1 MIFYNNY
8 QTEMKVLV
16 VDTETTGLPEKGN
29 PSIFS
34 ESDKWPSIIQL
45 SFILYDTEKN
55 KMITCQDHIIK
66 VPNHVTITPESEK
79 IHGISRSI
87 SQRKGVSVSQ
97 ALSDFY
103 EAFVSADM
111 VIGHNISFDKR
122 MIMVETVRNK
132 ELTDYNKSWVKKRE
146 YCTMKNSVNVCRI
159 EVVNKHGEKYFKYP
173 TLTQLHQ
180 YLFRSIPNGTHDAM
194 ADVLICLRCYE
205 MVHEEKDICRVGCTS
220 TRNLYR
226 LYCA

>member
-1 MIFYNNY
+1 
-8 QTEMKVLV
+8 MKVLV

-34 ESDKWPSIIQL
+34 ESEKWPSIIQL
-45 SFILYDTEKN
+45 SFILYDTEVN

-66 VPNHVTITPESEK
+66 LPYDVIITHESEK

-87 SQRKGVSVSQ
+87 SQRKGVAMSL

-103 EAFVSADM
+103 VVFLAADI
-111 VIGHNISFDKR
+111 VVGHNISFDKR

-132 ELTDYNKSWVKKRE
+132 EFKEYNKSWAKKRE
-146 YCTMKNSVNVCRI
+146 YCTMKNSVHICRI

-180 YLFRSIPNGTHDAM
+180 YLFKSIPNGTHDAM

-205 MVHEEKDICRVGCTS
+205 MVCEEKDICSVGCTN

>member
-1 MIFYNNY
+1 
-8 QTEMKVLV
+8 MKVLV
-16 VDTETTGLPEKGN
+16 VDTETSGLPEKGN

-34 ESDKWPSIIQL
+34 ETEKWPFIIQL

-66 VPNHVTITPESEK
+66 LPDHIHITSESEK
-79 IHGISRSI
+79 IHGITRSI
-87 SQRKGVSVSQ
+87 SQRKGVSMSL

-103 EAFVSADM
+103 VVFLSADI

-132 ELTDYNKSWVKKRE
+132 EFKEYNKSWVKKRE
-146 YCTMKNSVNVCRI
+146 YCTMKNSVDVCRI
-159 EVVNKHGEKYFKYP
+159 EVVNKRGEKYFKYP

-180 YLFRSIPNGTHDAM
+180 YLFKSIPNGTHDAM

-205 MVHEEKDICRVGCTS
+205 MVREEKDICSVGCTF
-220 TRNLYR
+220 TRNLYK
-226 LYCA
+226 LYCV